1 MKNSSNHNRGREQGQ
16 IIVFVVLAMS
26 SFLLGLIGFATDY
39 TRLWYQ
45 RQAIQGAA
53 DATCQAG
60 GMDLLLYAEGQ
71 ATPKM
76 NFTPSPGG
84 TINCASAPTAAP
96 CIIAKF
102 NGYDGAVAANK
113 VVMSFPTTVSGA
125 PAPPPGVAVPY
136 IQIDITE
143 QVPVY
148 FSRLLTRKST
158 SAVSTSAT
166 CGLSAPAGPV
176 PIAVLHPTDPLAI
189 NMSGTQAT
197 ISIIGG
203 PQRSIQV
210 NSSNTPST
218 VNLSTIDLHLAGPN
232 NTGGDFAVF
241 GGPVAAPG
249 SVNFGSTGN
258 WVYPATPVSDPY
270 AQVSAPSKPATG
282 TKWPAKKGVPCGTLG
297 PGCYKYD
304 GCPDTNGCDEY
315 SRGYYTSGITVKNVT
330 AIFQPG
336 VYYLAGQGLQLQSN
350 GNVRTST
357 AVGDGSGGVVF
368 FFSGAA
374 TLSVAANSGNGTTD
388 AYYLSGSASPNG
400 VPSRALQCPGGAA
413 NPPGLPATVNGNVL
427 LGPCTGTYGD
437 PTSQYRGFAFFQDR
451 SAAAAPS
458 WQGGGSTLV
467 AGFMYFHQ
475 CRGDGTG
482 LNCSAPGA
490 GGYGTTFNLGGNP
503 GSGSYTVGSI
513 VTDRIA
519 MNGNPGIS
527 MILSPLKMF
536 GQMKVV
542 FLK

>member
-45 RQAIQGAA
+45 RQAVQGAA

-96 CIIAKF
+96 CIISKF
-102 NGYDGAVAANK
+102 TGYDGAVAANK
-113 VVMSFPTTVSGA
+113 VVMTFPTTVSGA
-125 PAPPPGVAVPY
+125 PAPPAGVAVPY

-158 SAVSTSAT
+158 SAVSASAT

-189 NMSGTQAT
+189 SMSGAQAT

-210 NSSNTPST
+210 NSSHAPST
-218 VNLSTIDLHLAGPN
+218 VSLSTIDLHLAGPN

-241 GGPVAAPG
+241 GGPVTAPG

-258 WVYPATPVSDPY
+258 WVYPATPISDPY

-282 TKWPAKKGVPCGTLG
+282 TISLAKKGAPCTT
-297 PGCYKYD
+297 PVAGCYKFN

-315 SRGYYTSGITVKNVT
+315 TRGSYASPGISVKNKT
-330 AIFQPG
+330 AIFDPG
-336 VYYLAGQGLQLQSN
+336 VYYIAGGMALDANS
-350 GNVRTST
+350 NVRVST
-357 AVGDGSGGVVF
+357 ATGDGSGGVLF
-368 FFSGAA
+368 YLSGSGS
-374 TLSVAANSGNGTTD
+374 LSVAANSGKGSTD
-388 AYYLSGSASPNG
+388 AYYLNGSASSNG
-400 VPSRALQCPGGAA
+400 VPSRVLQCPGGAA
-413 NPPGLPATVNGNVL
+413 NPPGLPATINGNVL

-437 PTSQYRGFAFFQDR
+437 PTGQYRGFVFFQDR

-458 WQGGGSTLV
+458 WQGGGSSLV
-467 AGFMYFHQ
+467 SGFMYFHQ
-475 CRGDGTG
+475 CRADGTG

-490 GGYGTTFNLGGNP
+490 GGYGTTLNLGGNP